1 MQGFFVLVFLI
12 FSQYVQGQSQVEWIQ
27 FQDLQSEIDE
37 TPQAVFIFFHADWC
51 VYCKKMEL
59 AAFKKAPVINLL
71 NQNFINVKMH
81 AESTDEILFDGQ
93 VFKNREVN
101 NRRQSY
107 HEIPLILAERHQ
119 DNMTLPF
126 SVILDKNFKIVRRY
140 FRYLSPQE
148 MEKELKEVI
157 SVLNDK

>member
-1 MQGFFVLVFLI
+1 MQRLFFIIVLI
-12 FSQYVQGQSQVEWIQ
+12 FSLHLHAQSEVNWIQ
-27 FQDLQSEIDE
+27 FQDLQAEIDE
-37 TPQAVFIFFHADWC
+37 TPQAVFVFFHADWC

-59 AAFKKAPVINLL
+59 ATFKKTPVINLL

-93 VFKNREVN
+93 VFKNRDIEK
-101 NRRQSY
+101 RRQSY
-107 HEIPLILAERHQ
+107 HEIPLILAERNQ

-126 SVILDKNFKIVRRY
+126 SVILDKNFKIVTRY

-157 SVLNDK
+157 SVLNEK